1 MAQPKPP
8 PEPFYILRGTGA
20 AINVL
25 KFAPKASTNEGLLMS
40 GCVKGLINLWS
51 LKTKRTE
58 LVLDGHLGHA
68 ILSADFLPDGK
79 VISHGRD
86 GHLKIWQCCEGRSN
100 VVDSVPAPFLGFCQ
114 FSCLRRGY
122 KSTWIALPSSKQSQV
137 DVLDLESKK
146 ILFSLKSE
154 DDKSTGMCMCLSFF
168 TIQTTDKPVLITGY
182 ENGQL
187 LLWDVMEQKV
197 MSTKTVHNETVL
209 CMDVDKE
216 NLRFVSGSADNKLYV
231 SSSTSNS
238 TLEIDKEVELKNPGT
253 ASVNIR
259 RDRKVLAT
267 GGWDGR
273 IRIYNWKKLTPL
285 AYLSYHTDTVNA
297 VNFSDDLPGY
307 GQILAAGGKDTR
319 ISLWSLYNE
328 KTNTEK

>member
-8 PEPFYILRGTGA
+8 PDPFYTLRGTGA

-25 KFAPKASTNEGLLMS
+25 KFAPKASTNLGLLMS

-86 GHLKIWQCCEGRSN
+86 GHLKIWQCCEGRSD

-114 FSCLRRGY
+114 FSCLRRG
-122 KSTWIALPSSKQSQV
+122 KIQV
-137 DVLDLESKK
+137 HLDCFA
-146 ILFSLKSE
+146 IIQTI
-154 DDKSTGMCMCLSFF
+154 TGMCMCLSFF
-168 TIQTTDKPVLITGY
+168 TNQTTDKPVLITGY

-197 MSTKTVHNETVL
+197 MSKKTVHNETVL
-209 CMDVDKE
+209 CIDVDKE